1 MKITYLLQNPGIA
14 NRTPEGWE
22 SAVISSQPDG
32 SYTEEALKEVVD
44 ADFLVVGLEPVTED
58 LFARAKHLKLVQR
71 LGVGYDNID
80 LEAANLY
87 GIPVCNMP
95 DFNAGTVAEHTIML
109 ILALLRRVFEST
121 LLMKG
126 GQWPLSTVVHQGIF
140 NLHGK
145 TVGSIGFGLIG
156 QAVAKRLKSFDVH
169 FRYYDKCRVPAA
181 MEAELGTSFSS
192 LDDIMQYS
200 DIVTIHLPLTPET
213 HRLIGRANLRK
224 MKKTAILIN
233 TARGAIVDE
242 EALVEALDQ
251 GIIAGAGLD
260 VFSEEPLPP
269 RHSLR
274 RCPNIIL
281 TPHLAGQTREA
292 MERMV
297 STMLENIHRVVRG
310 EKPHYQINSI
320 QTCKDNE
327 RSLT

>member
-1 MKITYLLQNPGIA
+1 MKITYLLRNPGIA
-14 NRTPEGWE
+14 SQTPEGWK
-22 SAVISSQPDG
+22 SAIISAQPDG

-44 ADFLVVGLEPVTED
+44 ADFLVVGLEPVTGD

-87 GIPVCNMP
+87 GFPVCNMP
-95 DFNAGTVAEHTIML
+95 DFNAGTVAEHTVML

-140 NLHGK
+140 DLQGK
-145 TVGSIGFGLIG
+145 NVGSIGFGLIG

-169 FRYYDKCRVPAA
+169 ICYYDKCRVPAA
-181 MEAELGTSFSS
+181 VEADLDTSFGS
-192 LDDIMQYS
+192 LDDVLQYS

-242 EALVEALDQ
+242 EALAEALHQ
-251 GIIAGAGLD
+251 GVIAGAGLD

-269 RHSLR
+269 QHPFR
-274 RCPNIIL
+274 RCPNVIL
-281 TPHLAGQTREA
+281 TPHVAGQTREA
-292 MERMV
+292 MGRMV
-297 STMLENIHRVVRG
+297 TLMLENIHRVVRG
-310 EKPHYQINSI
+310 VKPHCQVN
-320 QTCKDNE
+320 NF
-327 RSLT
+327 